1 MTSFLASV
9 ANIHETE
16 IALANNVDI
25 IDLKNPRNGALG
37 AVDLPVLKEAVVY
50 IAGRSRISTTIG
62 DLPVQ
67 PQVVHRAVS
76 ERFEAGTDYVKIGL
90 FPGGDLTGTLV
101 ALNREIRLG
110 HALVAVL
117 FADLDPQLYLL
128 PMLADSGFAGVMLDT
143 ATKQSGGLSD
153 HVSLV
158 FLSEFVRRS
167 RGLGLF
173 CGLAGSLRQED
184 VPRLLPLNPDY
195 LGFRGALCREG
206 RTSTIDKTLTR
217 EMSALIKGAR
227 PDRRP
232 TERPGQPSMPNS
244 FLHDIG

>member
-16 IALANNVDI
+16 IALANDVDI
-25 IDLKNPRNGALG
+25 IDLKDPRNGALG
-37 AVDLPVLKEAVVY
+37 AVDISVLKQAVLY
-50 IAGRSRISTTIG
+50 IAGRRRISTTIG

-90 FPGGDLTGTLV
+90 FPGGDLTRTLL
-101 ALNREIRLG
+101 ALNREINAG
-110 HALVAVL
+110 HAIVAVL
-117 FADLDPQLYLL
+117 FADLDPQLSLL

-158 FLSEFVRRS
+158 FLSDFVRRS

-206 RTSTIDKTLTR
+206 RTSKIDKTLIR
-217 EMSALIKGAR
+217 EMSSLIKGAR
-227 PDRRP
+227 PAARP
-232 TERPGQPSMPNS
+232 TERPGQRSMPNRS
-244 FLHDIG
+244 PHDIR